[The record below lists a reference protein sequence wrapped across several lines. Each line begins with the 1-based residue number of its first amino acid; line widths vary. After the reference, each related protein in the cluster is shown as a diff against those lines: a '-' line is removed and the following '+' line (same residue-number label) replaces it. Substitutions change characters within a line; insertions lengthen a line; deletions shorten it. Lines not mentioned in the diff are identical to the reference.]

1 MPTRSPRSGVIIG
14 AGVAGLAAARH
25 LASCGVRVQVLEAR
39 DRIGGRIVT
48 RRAPGFLDP
57 MELGAEFIHGEAPE
71 TYELLESAG
80 LRSVDIDGRRYE
92 LRGRRLQQADDFW
105 EQLHGV
111 TRLLPAALR
120 RAGSDLAFSAFLDR
134 KPGGRRA
141 AHARHTLLRFAEG
154 FLGADPARLSARSMS
169 GDDDPTG
176 DPEAQRM
183 GRVVD
188 GYDRLVDAM
197 AAPIAGAI
205 RLSTVV
211 TRITWQ
217 RGLVE
222 IESRSAAGRRRPTVT
237 ASHVL
242 LTVPL
247 GVLKSSAGAI
257 GDIDVTPP
265 LTMKAEALAG
275 MDMGTVV
282 RVVLRFRSR
291 FWTGD
296 SVARRAGGAS
306 LDALSFVQANDET
319 FPVWWTHYPSR
330 SPIIV
335 GWRGGPGAR
344 DLDRLKDDQ
353 VVVEALGSLERIFGT
368 SRRRLGALLEGAWL
382 HRWDSDPF
390 SRGAYS
396 YQLVG
401 GAQAPEA
408 LARPVRGTLFFAGEA
423 TAPDGRIGTVDGAIA
438 SGLRAAKQ
446 ILRAIGR
453 R

>member
-1 MPTRSPRSGVIIG
+1 MPSRSPRSVVIIG
-14 AGVAGLAAARH
+14 AGAAGLAAARH
-25 LASCGVRVQVLEAR
+25 LASRGIRIQVLEAR
-39 DRIGGRIVT
+39 DRVGGRIVT
-48 RRAPGFLDP
+48 ERAPGFVDP
-57 MELGAEFIHGEAPE
+57 MELGAEFIHGAAPE

-92 LRGRRLQQADDFW
+92 LRGRRLHRADDFW
-105 EQLHGV
+105 QQLHEV

-120 RAGSDLAFSAFLDR
+120 SVGSDHAFSAFLDR

-141 AHARHTLLRFAEG
+141 AHARHTLRRFAEG
-154 FLGADPARLSARSMS
+154 FLGADPARLSAESMS

-188 GYDRLVDAM
+188 GYDRLADAM
-197 AAPIAGAI
+197 ASSVADAI

-211 TRITWQ
+211 TRITWR

-222 IESRSAAGRRRPTVT
+222 IESRSAAGRRRPIVM
-237 ASHVL
+237 ASHAL

-247 GVLKSSAGAI
+247 GVLKSGAGAA
-257 GDIDVTPP
+257 GHIDVTPP

-275 MDMGTVV
+275 MEMGTVV
-282 RVVLRFRSR
+282 RVVLRFKSR
-291 FWTGD
+291 FWTAD
-296 SVARRAGGAS
+296 SVARRAGGTS

-330 SPIIV
+330 SPVIV

-344 DLDRLKDDQ
+344 DLDRLADEEIVD
-353 VVVEALGSLERIFGT
+353 EAMESLGRIFGV

-382 HRWDSDPF
+382 HRWDTDPF

-401 GAQAPEA
+401 GARAPEV

-446 ILRAIGR
+446 IFRAIGR